1 MGTSLTLAF
10 PFLCLRHNPCF
21 GPQPRAGMAGEA
33 LTQLLLVKL
42 WENATST
49 YEGAERPEHPE
60 MWEGF
65 SQLSTGSQHSQKR
78 GSEAQNEVSLQ
89 PTTSQTIQ
97 EYQGSGYSE
106 ANQSP
111 LSKMI
116 FLCLFK
122 KKKKKS
128 LPGQKQVHPNTQAAF
143 LPLLQP
149 ASHLL
154 LWPTRVTQQRQH
166 LAPTE
171 PTARCIQ
178 SSDC

>member
-1 MGTSLTLAF
+1 
-10 PFLCLRHNPCF
+10 
-21 GPQPRAGMAGEA
+21 MAGEA

-42 WENATST
+42 WENAAST

-60 MWEGF
+60 IWEGF

-111 LSKMI
+111 LNKMI

-128 LPGQKQVHPNTQAAF
+128 PRTKAGPSKHSGSLPAA
-143 LPLLQP
+143 PP
-149 ASHLL
+149 AGISS
-154 LWPTRVTQQRQH
+154 VA
-166 LAPTE
+166 LANKGYPTE
-171 PTARCIQ
+171 AAPSTYRAHCMLHPEFRLLTTQPHIPEAAPH
-178 SSDC
+178 SPSLPKGHKMSL